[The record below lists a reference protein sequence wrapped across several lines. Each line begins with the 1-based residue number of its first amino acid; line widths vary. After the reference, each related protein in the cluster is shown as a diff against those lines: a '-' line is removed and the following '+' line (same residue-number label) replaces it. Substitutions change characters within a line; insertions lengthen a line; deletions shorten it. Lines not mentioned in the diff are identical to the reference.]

1 MMYVWYKK
9 ESITVY
15 QLSKQELPVFAK
27 LLEMHR
33 FPLEARAP
41 TPPTLSP
48 STTSNT
54 WSEFTAADV
63 NPPFIAQY
71 GGGTVRDTEKPALLF
86 GFPIAEPV

>member
-33 FPLEARAP
+33 FPLEAKAP
-41 TPPTLSP
+41 TLPTLFHRRP
-48 STTSNT
+48 QILGQ
-54 WSEFTAADV
+54 FTAANV
-63 NPPFIAQY
+63 NPPFIAQC